1 MGKVMSKSD
10 KLVYVFGIIL
20 ERGVG
25 SLHSRHGS
33 NLIIMGGWLIVVNW
47 LTVFCIFRILL

>member
-1 MGKVMSKSD
+1 MSKSD

>member
-1 MGKVMSKSD
+1 MSKSD

-33 NLIIMGGWLIVVNW
+33 NLIIMGGWVVDCGE
-47 LTVFCIFRILL
+47 LVDCVLYI